1 MFDLAVGY
9 FHIFISAAAGSYFL
23 WSDRTYD
30 KYYIIFFCLLN
41 ISWILFSDEC
51 LLTYLFKIYS
61 DEKYKLGTDNRVSDY
76 DIVFGEELS
85 PKVVIL
91 LLFMYLVNMC
101 VVLYYSVNKL
111 PAVATILAYLMYV
124 VMLRIENVSATT
136 ATNIKSVNLLVNALV
151 VMFLLYQRK

>member
-9 FHIFISAAAGSYFL
+9 FHILISAAAASYFI
-23 WSDRTYD
+23 WSERTYD
-30 KYYIIFFCLLN
+30 KYFIVFFCLLN

-76 DIVFGEELS
+76 DIVFGEEIS
-85 PKVVIL
+85 PTVVVF
-91 LLFMYLVNMC
+91 LLFMYLLNMC
-101 VVLYYSVNKL
+101 VVLYYSVYKL
-111 PAVATILAYLMYV
+111 PAFAAILVYLMYV
-124 VMLRIENVSATT
+124 VMLRLENVPATI
-136 ATNIKSVNLLVNALV
+136 AANIKSVNLLVNALV